1 MLGPGGPRA
10 FSARAGGAG
19 VYRRNYRAA
28 AGMRVHDPA
37 SKTRFIH
44 HIVPGP
50 MPPVAGVNMQASI
63 ESTGNLERRLTFSL
77 PEDRLQTH
85 ISGRLG
91 EIARTT
97 RIKGFRPGKVPAKVI
112 EQRFGQQ
119 VRSEAVDGLLRET
132 FDAALRE
139 HELRIAGTP
148 RIDKGE
154 GELSFVATVELVPDF
169 GDVDVSKLTVVRH
182 SAEINDADIDQ
193 MITNLRE
200 QRRSWSPVTRGAQD
214 GDLVALETWSQA
226 GEERLPAEGTEKG
239 SVIVGQGMMFEQIE
253 QGLVGLTAG
262 EEKTLDVEFPADWR
276 VPALAGKQ
284 VKVTVKAVD
293 VSAPVLPEVDA
304 EFIKSFGVKGG
315 DVEQFRKDIRAN
327 LERELKGALMN
338 RLRREVGEQLIAAYA
353 SVEMPPRLVE
363 NEARA
368 MLDQQL
374 EQIRRSGRNPGDV
387 PADAHEGFKDA
398 AAKRVLVG
406 LLVGEVARRN
416 DLRLDP
422 KRLNE
427 TMRLI
432 ASTYEE
438 PEQVI
443 EMYRNDPQ
451 LMSGL
456 QNRVM
461 EEQVID
467 WIAERAQHTEE
478 KLSFQDAIRQ

>member
-1 MLGPGGPRA
+1 
-10 FSARAGGAG
+10 
-19 VYRRNYRAA
+19 
-28 AGMRVHDPA
+28 
-37 SKTRFIH
+37 
-44 HIVPGP
+44 
-50 MPPVAGVNMQASI
+50 MQASI
-63 ESTGNLERRLTFSL
+63 ESTGNLERRLSFSL

-112 EQRFGQQ
+112 EQRFGAQ
-119 VRSEAVDGLLRET
+119 VRGEAVDGLLRET
-132 FDAALRE
+132 FDAAIRE
-139 HELRIAGTP
+139 HDLRVVGSP
-148 RIDKGE
+148 RIDPGE
-154 GELSFVATVELVPDF
+154 QGDLSFVATVELVPEF
-169 GDVDVSKLTVVRH
+169 GEIDVAKLSVVRH
-182 SAEINDADIDQ
+182 VAEIGDADIDQ
-193 MITNLRE
+193 MIENLRQ
-200 QRRSWSPVTRGAQD
+200 QRRTWEPVARGAQE
-214 GDLVALETWSQA
+214 GDLVALETFSQA
-226 GEERLPAEGTEKG
+226 GDERLPAEGTEKG
-239 SVIVGQGMMFEQIE
+239 TIIVGQNMMFETIE
-253 QGLVGLTAG
+253 KALVGLAKG
-262 EEKTLDVEFPADWR
+262 EEKTLDVDFPADWR
-276 VPALAGKQ
+276 VEALAGKTVQ
-284 VKVTVKAVD
+284 VTVKVTE
-293 VSAPVLPEVDA
+293 VSEESLPEVDDA
-304 EFIKSFGVKGG
+304 FIKSFGVKAG

-338 RLRREVGEQLIAAYA
+338 RLRREVGEQLIAAYS
-353 SVEMPPRLVE
+353 SVELPPRLVE

-368 MLDQQL
+368 MLAQQV
-374 EQIRRSGRNPGDV
+374 EQIRRSGRDPGQV

-406 LLVGEVARRN
+406 LLVGEVARIN
-416 DLRLDP
+416 DLKLEP

-478 KLSFQDAIRQ
+478 TLSFQDAIRG